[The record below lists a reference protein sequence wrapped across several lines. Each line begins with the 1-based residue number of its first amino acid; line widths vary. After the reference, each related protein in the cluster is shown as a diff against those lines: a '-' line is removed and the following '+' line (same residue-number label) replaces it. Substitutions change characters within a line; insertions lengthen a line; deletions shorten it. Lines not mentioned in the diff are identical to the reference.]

1 MKIKGKTSS
10 GYEFEINEEIMKDW
24 RFVKKLSKLK
34 ELEEDSDSIEIDFIN
49 IMSDIETI
57 LFDDKG
63 KTFEEHIRKSNR
75 GLMPTD
81 IVISELLE
89 VIKSKPEIKNS

>member
-49 IMSDIETI
+49 IMSDIET
-57 LFDDKG
+57 
-63 KTFEEHIRKSNR
+63 
-75 GLMPTD
+75 MPTD
-81 IVISELLE
+81 IVLSELLE

>member
-57 LFDDKG
+57 LLEKKK
-63 KTFEEHIRKSNR
+63 KTFEEHIRKSNS

-81 IVISELLE
+81 IVLSELLE

>member
-1 MKIKGKTSS
+1 
-10 GYEFEINEEIMKDW
+10 
-24 RFVKKLSKLK
+24 
-34 ELEEDSDSIEIDFIN
+34 
-49 IMSDIETI
+49 MSDIETI

-63 KTFEEHIRKSNR
+63 KTFEEHIRKSNS

-81 IVISELLE
+81 IVLSELLE